1 MASKIELKK
10 IPDTIHKKII
20 ELKQIET
27 KLGHLPPDNWKVG
40 ELFNRIDNPD
50 YYQSFVL
57 MEKQTELLFSEICED
72 LRARNFDNA
81 EIVQAINAELFYEGG
96 PKYCNEQ
103 EVLEALG
110 QE

>member
-10 IPDTIHKKII
+10 IPDSIHKKII
-20 ELKQIET
+20 ELKHIET

-50 YYQSFVL
+50 YYQSFVQL
-57 MEKQTELLFSEICED
+57 EKQTELLFSEICED
-72 LRARNFDNA
+72 LKVRNFEIL
-81 EIVQAINAELFYEGG
+81 EIVSAINAELFYEGG
-96 PKYCNEQ
+96 PKYCNES
-103 EVLEALG
+103 EVLDALG